1 MRLAFPF
8 TATPLGQATAWPYGS
23 ARHVRDCLEL
33 LILTGPG
40 ERVMRPAFGSQAREM
55 LFASGNGP
63 AAVALEAALQA
74 TVTQELGHLLDLI
87 NLQVDNDEAA
97 AALLISLT
105 YAVKATG
112 QTDTLSLRT
121 GVP

>member
-8 TATPLGQATAWPYGS
+8 TPTPLGQSAAWLHGS
-23 ARHVRDCLEL
+23 SSHVRDCLEL

-40 ERVMRPAFGSQAREM
+40 ERVMRPTYGSQARE
-55 LFASGNGP
+55 LVFVAGNGP

-74 TVTQELGHLLDLI
+74 TITRELGHLLELLA
-87 NLQVDNDEAA
+87 LQVEEDATA
-97 AALLISLT
+97 AALLIELT
-105 YAVKATG
+105 YAVRASG
-112 QTDTLSLRT
+112 QTERLSLRV

>member
-8 TATPLGQATAWPYGS
+8 AATPLGQSGAWPYGS
-23 ARHVRDCLEL
+23 APHVRECLEL

-40 ERVMRPAFGSQAREM
+40 ERVMRPAFGSQVREM
-55 LFASGNGP
+55 LFAAGNGP
-63 AAVALEAALQA
+63 AAVALEAALRA

-87 NLQVDNDEAA
+87 DLRVDNDEAA
-97 AALLISLT
+97 AALLISLS

-112 QTDTLSLRT
+112 QTDTLALRT

>member
-8 TATPLGQATAWPYGS
+8 AATPLGQSAASPYGS
-23 ARHVRDCLEL
+23 APHVRDCLEL

-40 ERVMRPAFGSQAREM
+40 ERVMRPAFGSQVREM
-55 LFASGNGP
+55 LFAAGNGP

-74 TVTQELGHLLDLI
+74 TVTQELGHLLGLLELRVGFD
-87 NLQVDNDEAA
+87 DDM
-97 AALLISLT
+97 AALLIELT

-112 QTDTLSLRT
+112 QTDNVSLRA
-121 GVP
+121 GVT